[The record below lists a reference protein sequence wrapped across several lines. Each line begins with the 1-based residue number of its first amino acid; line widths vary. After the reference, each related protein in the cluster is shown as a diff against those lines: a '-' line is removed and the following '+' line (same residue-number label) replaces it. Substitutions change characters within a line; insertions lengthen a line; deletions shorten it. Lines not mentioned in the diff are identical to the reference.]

1 MPDLPGDLTAAAIQ
15 RQLRSRVI
23 GRSLEVHGEAG
34 STNDL
39 AMAAGAAG
47 APDGHAILA
56 DRQNAGRGRLSR
68 RWESPGGL
76 GLYVSI
82 VLRPPV
88 PVAQAPFLTVVA
100 GVAVCDALAET
111 AAVAPGLKW
120 PNDVLLEGRKVTGI
134 LSELAASGNA
144 IRHVVVG
151 IGINVNHR
159 AEDFPEELRPL
170 AGSLLLA
177 AGRSFS
183 RDTVAAALFNHFDR
197 LYALFCR
204 GDRHAIVEAARERS
218 VVLGRRV
225 ELIDGKERWGG
236 QAVDL
241 DEDGALL
248 VRDAAG
254 AVRRVHAGDVS
265 LRAAEN
271 DR

>member
-1 MPDLPGDLTAAAIQ
+1 MAELPADLSPDTIRA
-15 RQLRSRVI
+15 RLRTRII
-23 GRSLEVHGEAG
+23 GRSLEVHAEAG

-39 AMAAGAAG
+39 AMGAGAAG

-56 DRQNAGRGRLSR
+56 DRQRAGRGRLSR

-111 AAVAPGLKW
+111 AGVSPGLKW
-120 PNDVLLEGRKVTGI
+120 PNDVLLDGRKVTGI

-159 AEDFPEELRPL
+159 GEDFPEELRPL

-177 AGRSFS
+177 TGRRFP
-183 RDTVAAALFNHFDR
+183 RDTVAAALLNHLDR
-197 LYALFCR
+197 LYTLFCR
-204 GDRHAIVEAARERS
+204 GDRQAILGAARERS
-218 VVLGRRV
+218 VVLGRTV
-225 ELIDGKERWGG
+225 ELMDGERRWKGR
-236 QAVDL
+236 AVDL
-241 DEDGALL
+241 DEEGALL
-248 VRDAAG
+248 IRDATG
-254 AVRRVHAGDVS
+254 AVRCVRAGDVS
-265 LRAAEN
+265 LRSGEN
-271 DR
+271 EQ